1 MNKDKEQDE
10 IYCPECG
17 KAIKKNFNVC
27 PYCSVKIKN
36 NEVQNQTTNKV
47 EEVSK
52 ALSGIGCSLMKIIIS
67 LISIGFIIF
76 IIYLLWPE

>member
-1 MNKDKEQDE
+1 MNNKKEDE

-17 KAIKKNFNVC
+17 KPIKKNFNVC
-27 PYCSVKIKN
+27 PYCGNTIKN
-36 NEVQNQTTNKV
+36 HEVPDQTINKA

-67 LISIGFIIF
+67 LIAIGFIIF
-76 IIYLLWPE
+76 IIYLLWP